1 MFLCALVVWMWCIV
15 YPAIL
20 LLWLCLS
27 SSSKWCFMSRQ
38 NVSQPWTV
46 CDTVTLKMSNSP
58 TCARCDR
65 TIISFITLCI
75 HVPDPFT
82 IYTSH
87 TQASNVYIE
96 NTGYNYVVIMIAQS
110 IQDCTWIKYV
120 LCCIVYSVW
129 GLYGWLYSLI
139 SVCEHTKG
147 LFHWHQIS
155 CNSCHRHLSEV
166 ALCCFL
172 MKLDGIVRR
181 MMDCYGNW

>member
-1 MFLCALVVWMWCIV
+1 MWCIV

-38 NVSQPWTV
+38 NVSLPWTV

-65 TIISFITLCI
+65 TLISFITLYI
-75 HVPDPFT
+75 HVPDLDLFT

-96 NTGYNYVVIMIAQS
+96 NTGFNDVVIMIAQS

-129 GLYGWLYSLI
+129 GLYGWLYCLSQFVSTLKDSSFI
-139 SVCEHTKG
+139 GART
-147 LFHWHQIS
+147 S
-155 CNSCHRHLSEV
+155 CNSCHRHLMSEV
-166 ALCCFL
+166 ALCFL
-172 MKLDGIVRR
+172 MKLDRIVRG
-181 MMDCYGNW
+181 MMVCYGNW

>member
-38 NVSQPWTV
+38 NVSLPWTV

-58 TCARCDR
+58 TCARCDC
-65 TIISFITLCI
+65 TIISFIILYI
-75 HVPDPFT
+75 RVPDLFT
-82 IYTSH
+82 SYTSH

-96 NTGYNYVVIMIAQS
+96 NTGFNGVVIIAQS

-129 GLYGWLYSLI
+129 GLYI
-139 SVCEHTKG
+139 TVCKHTKT
-147 LFHWHQIS
+147 LFHWYFLW
-155 CNSCHRHLSEV
+155 CNNS
-166 ALCCFL
+166 
-172 MKLDGIVRR
+172 
-181 MMDCYGNW
+181 W